1 MKIIHNFA
9 DELRPVKSENEHLHI
24 CKETEKFA
32 NKLKEDSIRLTK
44 KNTHVLVISS
54 LLLIFSGL
62 LGILQF
68 WGTQVGHEMN
78 KTMWTGREIL
88 VLVMYGIAFLLF
100 LRILV
105 MQCMYRHELKHTA
118 DPVQLQNY
126 INDGNFAVADVS
138 YETLSHR
145 KGTENALYAAIYGEK
160 TKTLYY
166 RASPP
171 SSNRQYKAKPV
182 RQVDLEETTDFER
195 RKALLIIAPR
205 PATGSETEYE
215 YIVRPYF
222 EEEK

>member
-1 MKIIHNFA
+1 MTIIHNFA

-32 NKLKEDSIRLTK
+32 NKLKEDSIRLTR
-44 KNTHVLVISS
+44 KNTLVLVISV

-62 LGILQF
+62 FGILQF
-68 WGTQVGHEMN
+68 WGTQIGHEIN

-138 YETLSHR
+138 YETSAHR
-145 KGTENALYAAIYGEK
+145 KGTGNILYAVIYGEK
-160 TKTLYY
+160 TNTLY
-166 RASPP
+166 RTITP
-171 SSNRQYKAKPV
+171 SSNRQYRAKPV

-215 YIVRPYF
+215 YLVRPYF

>member
-100 LRILV
+100 LRILI
-105 MQCMYRHELKHTA
+105 MQCRYRHELKHTA
-118 DPVQLQNY
+118 DPVQLQSY

-138 YETLSHR
+138 YETSSHR
-145 KGTENALYAAIYGEK
+145 KGTENTLYAMIYGDK
-160 TKTLYY
+160 TNTLY
-166 RASPP
+166 RTITP
-171 SSNRQYKAKPV
+171 SSSNQYKAKAV